1 MPRIIC
7 PFCPHMHDTSTLRCP
22 DHPDDTN
29 YRIPLEYINDYQR
42 KPPLW
47 LMTLGFSKHGKT
59 TFLSTLTMMLERL
72 GDVMPGMWYWT
83 LDSYTYN
90 AVEAMRREMREGR
103 QPQKTTL
110 ETKLRPLLFQVN
122 DMPGIP
128 SRCLVLYD
136 VAGEA
141 FDTFDG
147 VEQRAANMKQVNTAW
162 FLVSLPDLLDG
173 TRRMA
178 DLFMVYLTGLRKL
191 QIDFRGW
198 NLIVVY
204 TKADKHQ
211 FTGEIDEYIDS
222 DPLLAHIES
231 AESSGRAELD
241 LSLESYVERM
251 RRISGALERYTAEQ
265 VEGGN
270 AFISAVRSNGMNLV
284 FAVTS
289 ALGEDPPEN
298 GKLLRSPRPHRVI
311 DPLLWALQLE
321 APPVRSA
328 FSLVV
333 DANGDATSIYEQGLV
348 EQVWKVLSDHGEVT
362 TYYLG
367 QSSPTA
373 SAEQAPPRAMPQHS
387 HPRLAGPILDS
398 ALESPSA
405 KVVLLTTGR
414 IRDLDDYDT
423 SPVRDRTL
431 LIKVENDFPA
441 SWPNCRV
448 LRSGDDPAIILEDL
462 KNLSREGES

>member
-22 DHPDDTN
+22 DHPDDPN
-29 YRIPLEYINDYQR
+29 YRIPLDYINDYQR

-72 GDVMPGMWYWT
+72 GDFMPGMWYWT
-83 LDSYTYN
+83 LDSYTYD

-103 QPQKTTL
+103 QAEKTTL

-136 VAGEA
+136 AAGEA

-147 VEQRAANMKQVNTAW
+147 IEQRAANMKQVNTAW
-162 FLVSLPDLLDG
+162 FLVSLPDLVAG

-191 QIDFRGW
+191 QVDFRGW

-231 AESSGRAELD
+231 AESSGRVKFD
-241 LSLESYVERM
+241 LSLESYVKEM
-251 RRISGALERYTAEQ
+251 RGMSAALERYTAEQ
-265 VEGGN
+265 VDGGK
-270 AFISAVRSNGMNLV
+270 AFISAVRSNNMNLV

-298 GKLLRSPRPHRVI
+298 GKLLQSPRPHRVI

-321 APPVRSA
+321 TLRVRPA

-333 DANGDATSIYEQGLV
+333 DAAGEATSIYEQGLV
-348 EQVWKVLSDHGEVT
+348 EQVWRVLSDQGEVT
-362 TYYLG
+362 TYFLG

-373 SAEQAPPRAMPQHS
+373 SAEQAPPRAMPEHS
-387 HPRLAGPILDS
+387 YPRLAGPILDA
-398 ALESPSA
+398 ALESPSTV
-405 KVVLLTTGR
+405 VVLLTTGR
-414 IRDLDDYDT
+414 IGDLDDFST
-423 SPVRDRTL
+423 SPVKDRTL
-431 LIKVENDFPA
+431 LIKVGNDFA
-441 SWPNCRV
+441 TNWPNCRV
-448 LRSGDDPAIILEDL
+448 LRSGDSPAILLQDL
-462 KNLSREGES
+462 KILSRQGEG